1 MTMLTLFR
9 PWCTGQELKE
19 VSETWESAFN
29 NFGFSQ
35 RQRDIMKFFN
45 IKYECNDARDD
56 YSRQRKKG
64 MYSSVHEKSVFGQ
77 FMDDLDEQHD
87 EDGATGDWTLQ
98 NIMEKLDAEW
108 DDMVRR
114 HKSHAHDEGY

>member
-1 MTMLTLFR
+1 M
-9 PWCTGQELKE
+9 
-19 VSETWESAFN
+19 ESAFN
-29 NFGFSQ
+29 NYGFSQ

-87 EDGATGDWTLQ
+87 EMKLLETGLCRTHGKTGCR
-98 NIMEKLDAEW
+98 M
-108 DDMVRR
+108 
-114 HKSHAHDEGY
+114 G